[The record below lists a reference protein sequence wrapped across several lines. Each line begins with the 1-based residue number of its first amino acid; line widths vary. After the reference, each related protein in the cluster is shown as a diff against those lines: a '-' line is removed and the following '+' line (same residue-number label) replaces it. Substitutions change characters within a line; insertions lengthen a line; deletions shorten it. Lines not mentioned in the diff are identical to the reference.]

1 MTIGGAD
8 CQLFYYFCG
17 VKRWWGI
24 VFLLLALVVSCGK
37 PEPKPAVVEPEP
49 LPFVISDTLLQID
62 TLLQHDPDSAL
73 NLLLSFRP
81 ERNEMERS
89 GEISYM
95 FNYHSLL
102 LSEALYKT
110 DNPQLKCKEL
120 RKAMHYFD
128 SLTVQYQNND
138 NIAVLSAR
146 SHYMNGVGFY
156 ENDSVVEACKEYLK
170 VLEIM
175 ENHFEVENLT
185 GYKAK
190 FMGLTYTRLRALF
203 SDLFIIKPAIYFGQQ
218 ALFYCKIAPT
228 SKYSISKNLS
238 KLGQLYDILNETD
251 TAYYYYNEALKS
263 LPDSNSLIYR
273 DIISNIAIY
282 NYDKDK
288 NSKKAIEN
296 LNSIIN
302 LTDDYDE
309 KTTRYLTLGYIYY
322 EKEAFDTALVYLKQV
337 FDNKTDIV
345 MKFQSAYYMRNIYQ
359 RFGDSI
365 NSYKFEK
372 YLVDN
377 TKDKYDNMMGVS
389 TLDNMFN
396 DYLEQHKVKQLNPGS
411 KTPIV
416 WGIVVLISSSLII
429 YTISR
434 IINRK
439 KVRDA
444 NLKYSREKEKVNK
457 LKQRL
462 IDNRSESERRFES
475 FLNEP
480 VCRKIIGMFDG
491 ISVSAR
497 SNYSNYTYLKLDD
510 NTINSFSEVV
520 TKHFPNL
527 KTRLVSISVDFTQ
540 DDLLICYLYM
550 LGLNTSQIAMLRQC
564 HFTTVHRQEIR
575 LQSMIKRCKNL
586 PDYIRKIAVS

>member
-1 MTIGGAD
+1 MKH
-8 CQLFYYFCG
+8 CF
-17 VKRWWGI
+17 GI
-24 VFLLLALVVSCGK
+24 LSLLLALVFSCSK
-37 PEPKPAVVEPEP
+37 PEPEPVVVGPEP
-49 LPFVISDTLLQID
+49 LPFEFDGNLLAID
-62 TLLQHDPDSAL
+62 SLLQHDADSAL
-73 NLLLSFRP
+73 MILLSLDKACLVPTGCDDLVSRTA
-81 ERNEMERS
+81 NACV
-89 GEISYM
+89 GA
-95 FNYHSLL
+95 LL

-110 DNPQLKCKEL
+110 YNPQDGLVETHGCASL
-120 RKAMHYFD
+120 QTAMRYFD
-128 SLTVQYQNND
+128 SLAIHYPNND
-138 NIAVLSAR
+138 DIAMFSAR
-146 SHYMNGVGFY
+146 AHYMNGVGFY
-156 ENDSVVEACKEYLK
+156 ENDSVIEACEEYLK

-175 ENHFEVENLT
+175 ENHFDVEKLT
-185 GYKAK
+185 GHKAK
-190 FMGLTYTRLRALF
+190 FMGLTYTRLGALF
-203 SDLFIIKPAIYFGQQ
+203 SDLFIIKPAIYLGQQ

-228 SKYSISKNLS
+228 SKYSISKNLY
-238 KLGQLYDILNETD
+238 KLGQLYDILNVTD

-273 DIISNIAIY
+273 DIISSIVIY
-282 NYDKDK
+282 NYGKDK
-288 NSKKAIEN
+288 NSKKAIDN

-322 EKEAFDTALVYLKQV
+322 EKEAYDTALIYLKQV
-337 FDNKTDIV
+337 FDSKTDIV
-345 MKFQSAYYMRNIYQ
+345 MKFQSAYYMHNIYQ
-359 RFGDSI
+359 KFGDSL
-365 NSYKFEK
+365 NTHKFER

-377 TKDKYDNMMGVS
+377 TEDKYDNMMGVS
-389 TLDNMFN
+389 ILDKMFY
-396 DYLEQHKVKQLNPGS
+396 DYLEQHKIKQLNPDS

-416 WGIVVLISSSLII
+416 WGIVVLILSGLII

-444 NLKYSREKEKVNK
+444 NMKYHREKEKINK

-510 NTINSFSEVV
+510 TTIDSFSEVV

-527 KTRLVSISVDFTQ
+527 KTRLVSISVDITQ

-550 LGLNTSQIAMLRQC
+550 LGLKTSQIAMLRQR
-564 HFTTVHRQEIR
+564 HFTTISRQEIK
-575 LQSMIKRCKNL
+575 LKSLIKRCKNL